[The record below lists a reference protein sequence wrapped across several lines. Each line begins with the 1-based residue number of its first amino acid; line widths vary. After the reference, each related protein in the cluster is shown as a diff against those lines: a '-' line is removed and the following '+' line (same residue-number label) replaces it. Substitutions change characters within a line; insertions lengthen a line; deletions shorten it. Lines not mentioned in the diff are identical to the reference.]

1 MKSSDDLTP
10 EEARRDHWDMLRF
23 LAVNAGFGALLGLGV
38 AGALVWLDIGGVGGA
53 LRRSHQ
59 PVLTG
64 LMLFL
69 PLALLFAATVTAS
82 AVMLMPYRK
91 KKQR

>member
-1 MKSSDDLTP
+1 MNSSDDLTP

-23 LAVNAGFGALLGLGV
+23 LAGNAGFGAMLGLGV
-38 AGALVWLDIGGVGGA
+38 ASVLVWLDIGGIGRG
-53 LRRSHQ
+53 LLRSHQ
-59 PVLTG
+59 PVLAA

-69 PLALLFAATVTAS
+69 PLALLFAAAVTAS
-82 AVMLMPYRK
+82 AVILLPYKK